1 MRGREPEANRQYA
14 DTAKQRWPNLPLLVL
29 VDGRS
34 ASAAE
39 IVAGALQDHDRAVII
54 GTPTYGKGSAQSVIS
69 FGADGGLKITTA
81 RWFTPVGRSITRR
94 QPSDDE
100 TDDQLPAIREKFRTD
115 AGRTVYGGGG
125 ITPDVIAGD
134 STVPVAEGIFMRAL
148 GAKAGHFR
156 DAVTDYALFL
166 KGSSG
171 IRTPDFVVTPAMRDE
186 VWNRMKARGIDISRS
201 VYDEAEPLVSRMIAF
216 DIARY
221 IFGSEA
227 EFRRRVSIDK
237 PLQKALDLAR
247 GSKSEKDLLKKATAA
262 APAPDSLG
270 ADGGAQQ

>member
-1 MRGREPEANRQYA
+1 
-14 DTAKQRWPNLPLLVL
+14 
-29 VDGRS
+29 
-34 ASAAE
+34 
-39 IVAGALQDHDRAVII
+39 
-54 GTPTYGKGSAQSVIS
+54 
-69 FGADGGLKITTA
+69 
-81 RWFTPVGRSITRR
+81 
-94 QPSDDE
+94 
-100 TDDQLPAIREKFRTD
+100 
-115 AGRTVYGGGG
+115 VYGGGG

-166 KGSSG
+166 KGTRG
-171 IRTPDFVVTPAMRDE
+171 VTTPDFVVTPAMRDE

-227 EFRRRVSIDK
+227 EFRRRVAIDK
-237 PLQKALDLAR
+237 PLQKALELAR
-247 GSKSEKDLLKKATAA
+247 GSTSEKDLLRKATAA

-270 ADGGAQQ
+270 VDGGAQQ

>member
-1 MRGREPEANRQYA
+1 
-14 DTAKQRWPNLPLLVL
+14 VL

-69 FGADGGLKITTA
+69 FGPEGGLKITTA

-148 GAKAGHFR
+148 GAKASHFR

-166 KGSSG
+166 KGTGG
-171 IRTPDFVVTPAMRDE
+171 ITTPDFVVTPAMRDQ

-237 PLQKALDLAR
+237 PLQKALELAR

-270 ADGGAQQ
+270 ADGGTEQ